1 MDKLYK
7 DVSEEFLSGLKKYIN
22 DEISYSELE
31 RLSTRE
37 SLAFNSHKWKEI
49 IEEKSLE
56 ALGIKRR
63 MYDEILQIEESI
75 KTMEKLER
83 REEFDVDLEGLVS
96 HSGVVGRNRSHPP
109 GYENTSLYLPPF
121 PSLPMVSF
129 LNDSETES
137 SEESQRL
144 Q

>member
-1 MDKLYK
+1 MDRLYK
-7 DVSEEFLSGLKKYIN
+7 DVSEEFLSGLRRYIN
-22 DEISYSELE
+22 DEISYSELK

-37 SLAFNSHKWKEI
+37 ALAFDSHKWDEI
-49 IEEKSLE
+49 IEKKSLE
-56 ALGIKRR
+56 ALGMKRR
-63 MYDEILQIEESI
+63 MYDEILQIEERV

-83 REEFDVDLEGLVS
+83 GEEFDADLEGLVS

-129 LNDSETES
+129 LNDSEGES
-137 SEESQRL
+137 SAESQGL
-144 Q
+144 